1 MNRFVGSRSL
11 VVRDE
16 TKNLSFPVLLMYPTR
31 VPAQV
36 VAMGPYSLEI
46 APNAPVDGG
55 PLRLVILSHGSGSSP
70 LVYRTIASHLARS
83 GYVVAMP
90 EHPGDNRND
99 RSMSETVENLR
110 DRPRHVRL
118 TVDAACSD
126 AEIGPHVRG
135 DDIAV
140 IGHSMGGYTALALAG
155 GKPWAGP
162 GQRVEVT
169 KDPRV
174 KALVLMAPATG
185 WFGLNDSLQDVT
197 VPILMLVAEHDRMTP
212 RWQGQLVLDL
222 IPDRAQVTLKIV
234 ENAGHF
240 SFLSPFPPQMRT
252 PGFLPASDP
261 AGFDREAF
269 HRELPQD
276 VREFLDRTSTPR
288 G

>member
-16 TKNLSFPVLLMYPTR
+16 TKDLSFPVLLMYPTR

-55 PLRLVILSHGSGSSP
+55 PLRLVVLSHGSGSSP

-99 RSMSETVENLR
+99 RSLSETVENLR

-126 AEIGPHVRG
+126 AEIGPHLRG

-140 IGHSMGGYTALALAG
+140 IGHSMGGYTALAVAG

-197 VPILMLVAEHDRMTP
+197 VPILLIVAEHDRMTP

-269 HRELPQD
+269 HREFPQD